1 MKNTLLLF
9 LSLLFL
15 SCSSIRVYH
24 DFDAGVDFD
33 SYTSYAFFKPGID
46 EVEISDLDK
55 KRILK
60 AIEKELANKDLIS
73 SETPE
78 LLVNIAVKS
87 SNDVYINNW
96 NGWGYGWGWGWGYG
110 WGWPHNNIATV
121 SSQTNGILFIDLID
135 AKSKQLVWQGKG

>member
-15 SCSSIRVYH
+15 SCSSIRVYN

-55 KRILK
+55 KRI
-60 AIEKELANKDLIS
+60 IV
-73 SETPE
+73 
-78 LLVNIAVKS
+78 VNS
-87 SNDVYINNW
+87 LYRNYNW
-96 NGWGYGWGWGWGYG
+96 KKIV
-110 WGWPHNNIATV
+110 HSVI
-121 SSQTNGILFIDLID
+121 
-135 AKSKQLVWQGKG
+135 KG